1 MSGPH
6 TPPWDRD
13 RALALAE
20 ASGRTLLDLSL
31 GVAADPP
38 PRRTGRPGSGTAA
51 AYPPSRGT
59 RNLREAA
66 AGYLAR
72 RFGVTADPEAVAA
85 SAGSK
90 EFISTLPLFL
100 REAGIGGPDRDT
112 VLIPALGYP
121 AYELGA
127 RLAGLRTHRVPVDEG
142 FRMRPDRLPPE
153 VSTRALCVWVNSPAN
168 PTGVVEPLADITAW
182 ARAHD
187 VLLLSDE
194 AYAELT
200 WCHDPR
206 TALAGG
212 PDGVLAVHSLSKRS
226 NAPGLRVGF
235 YAGDPAVVA
244 RLVPLRRAAGLIGS
258 ADAQDAAAGLLADDE
273 HAAAQRARNARRVTA
288 LVTALT
294 AAGLPCAVPEGGL
307 FVWLAAPGG
316 DGRAFAR
323 RLAERTGVV
332 VMPGGE
338 YGPGG
343 EGHVRIA
350 AVRDADEIVERLH
363 SILHFDM
370 SAAHRPDG
378 TGREAL

>member
-1 MSGPH
+1 MV
-6 TPPWDRD
+6 
-13 RALALAE
+13 LAR
-20 ASGRTLLDLSL
+20 ASGRTPIDLSL

-38 PRRTGRPGSGTAA
+38 PRRTRRPSPATAA
-51 AYPPSRGT
+51 EYPLSRGT

-72 RFGVTADPEAVAA
+72 RYGVTADPETIAA

-90 EFISTLPLFL
+90 EFISTVPLFL

-121 AYELGA
+121 AYGLGA

-142 FRMRPDRLPPE
+142 FRMRLDRVPPE
-153 VSTRALCVWVNSPAN
+153 VSARALCLWVNSPAN
-168 PTGVVEPLADITAW
+168 PTGVVEPLTEITTW
-182 ARAHD
+182 ARAHG

-194 AYAELT
+194 AYADST

-206 TALAGG
+206 TALAEG
-212 PDGVLAVHSLSKRS
+212 PDGVLAVHSMSKRS

-258 ADAQDAAAGLLADDE
+258 AEAQDAAADLLADDE
-273 HAAAQRARNARRVTA
+273 HATAQRARNARRVTG
-288 LVTALT
+288 LVAALT
-294 AAGLPCAVPEGGL
+294 TAGLPCAMPEGGL
-307 FVWLAAPGG
+307 FVWLTAPGG

-323 RLAERTGVV
+323 RLAERAGVV
-332 VMPGGE
+332 VMPGSE

-350 AVRDADEIVERLH
+350 AVRDTDEIVERLH

-378 TGREAL
+378 TGRKAL